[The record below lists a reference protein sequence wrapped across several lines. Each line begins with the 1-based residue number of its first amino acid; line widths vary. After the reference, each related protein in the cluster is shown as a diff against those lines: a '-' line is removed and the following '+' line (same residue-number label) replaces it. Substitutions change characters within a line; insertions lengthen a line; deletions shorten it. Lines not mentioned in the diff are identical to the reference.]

1 MPITIN
7 DLKHFKAQYHPGDDT
22 SQVGG
27 AVTASEI
34 TGAVLGEVVPSGSMF
49 VGSTM
54 QVYHYKTFVKN
65 THASD
70 AALAVKLWVD
80 NGLQALDTAGRIELV
95 SDNAGD
101 SAPTVAR
108 VIGVSGGSVYVEEV
122 TLSGTT
128 PVATSATY
136 TALYRVE
143 LRRAGAPQAAAG
155 TIQVRRMGGP
165 VLGIIPP
172 GASMATAEVDVGLAP
187 TANDNATSSNR
198 RTAPTGVTYSR
209 ATTEATA
216 LAIGDMSAGTAWG
229 VWRRYTFAADVPKA
243 DRFEVHFRI
252 QALV

>member
-7 DLKHFKAQYHPGDDT
+7 DLKHFKAQHHPGDDT

-34 TGAVLGEVVPSGSMF
+34 TGSVLGEVVPSGSMF
-49 VGSTM
+49 VGNAQ

-80 NGLQALDTAGRIELV
+80 NGLRNMDTAGRIEIV
-95 SDNAGD
+95 SDNTGD
-101 SAPTVAR
+101 GSPTVAR
-108 VIGVSGGSVYVEEV
+108 VIGVSGGSVYVEEI

-128 PVATSATY
+128 PVATAAAYS
-136 TALYRVE
+136 ALYRVE

-187 TANDNATSSNR
+187 AANDNATSPNR
-198 RTAPTGVTYSR
+198 RTAPSGVTYSR
-209 ATTEATA
+209 ATNEATA

-229 VWRRYTFAADVPKA
+229 VWRRYTFAANVPKA